1 VTINYSNE
9 VKIQRRLNGIS
20 QAKLAASSG
29 VSLPMIQLIEAGKA
43 NPSLDL
49 MEKLNQT
56 LGLKLSLN
64 HAHTRS
70 EALLVHLGLIRKSSR
85 MPKIKLSAENFSFW
99 IKECQREMLTDI
111 DPRLKD
117 AFAGVLLC
125 IAEYF
130 PTFAKKL
137 HLHIEKM
144 HIDGRTIKFKRIALP
159 PIIEILNS

>member
-1 VTINYSNE
+1 MIDYSNE
-9 VKIQRRLNGIS
+9 VKTQRKLIGIS

-56 LGLKLSLN
+56 LGLKLSLTYT
-64 HAHTRS
+64 HRRS
-70 EALLVHLGLIRKSSR
+70 ETLLVHLGLIRKSSS
-85 MPKIKLSAENFSFW
+85 MPMVKLSSENFSLW
-99 IKECQREMLTDI
+99 IQECQREMLADI
-111 DPRLKD
+111 DPKLED

-137 HLHIEKM
+137 HLHMDKM
-144 HIDGRTIKFKRIALP
+144 RIDGRTIKFKRIALP